1 MNKFF
6 TLKPKNEKELLKA
19 AKPVLA
25 ILSSINSL
33 QKKITEI
40 KNKKIFKKT
49 TSDNSK
55 YYQILG
61 IKLGDSAEKIK
72 KVYKKLA
79 LKWHPDKPAPSGFT
93 KEQQKEKFQEV
104 SVAANF
110 LLEQKKKERKQT
122 STEEI
127 ERLEIELKKKE
138 KELQKLGKEKL
149 NEGKRA
155 IRFLLHYNQNLVK
168 YISKG
173 YSSFGGKVDPEELT
187 AEGIS
192 SLPKAIEKFDLNS
205 KNCFATYAGY

>member
-79 LKWHPDKPAPSGFT
+79 LKWHPDKPAPNGFT
-93 KEQQKEKFQEV
+93 KEQQKEKFQEI

-110 LLEQKKKERKQT
+110 L
-122 STEEI
+122 I
-127 ERLEIELKKKE
+127 KKE
-138 KELQKLGKEKL
+138 KK
-149 NEGKRA
+149 EGK
-155 IRFLLHYNQNLVK
+155 K
-168 YISKG
+168 
-173 YSSFGGKVDPEELT
+173 
-187 AEGIS
+187 
-192 SLPKAIEKFDLNS
+192 
-205 KNCFATYAGY
+205 